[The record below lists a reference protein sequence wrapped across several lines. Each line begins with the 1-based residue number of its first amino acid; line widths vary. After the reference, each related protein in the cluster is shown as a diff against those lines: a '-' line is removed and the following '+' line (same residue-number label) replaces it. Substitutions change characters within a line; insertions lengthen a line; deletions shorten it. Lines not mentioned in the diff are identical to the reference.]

1 MAVARLMYRARNKTR
16 SSNNRP
22 ARPICCSYNSAS
34 PVRLLQLITLDDSVF
49 AIVITAAEQVV
60 FTVFTRI
67 CLLAGLL
74 KVKVTRGQE
83 VKIVFC
89 ECLRSKLS

>member
-1 MAVARLMYRARNKTR
+1 M
-16 SSNNRP
+16 
-22 ARPICCSYNSAS
+22 
-34 PVRLLQLITLDDSVF
+34 RLLQLITLDDSVF

-83 VKIVFC
+83 VKIVF
-89 ECLRSKLS
+89 LRMPPIKIVVEIRHKKMKISLFNI